1 MRYLTRPQLVSLI
14 SRAYLSCDR
23 HLCNNAYLHYK
34 RPGITESGNALTR
47 LKLDAAKANSLQAS
61 LGVALRHQWQPSAGK
76 RLSSEF
82 AVTWEQALL
91 GSTQSQYAA
100 FAASPQLG
108 FESDYARVNRNAL
121 ALRAGLN
128 YQASDRLSMGLTAA
142 TRVLADSRAEFSGNL
157 ALRWAF

>member
-1 MRYLTRPQLVSLI
+1 MLYGQGDRHMLAALLGATGCVLQRPQ
-14 SRAYLSCDR
+14 
-23 HLCNNAYLHYK
+23 
-34 RPGITESGNALTR
+34 
-47 LKLDAAKANSLQAS
+47 Q
-61 LGVALRHQWQPSAGK
+61 
-76 RLSSEF
+76 
-82 AVTWEQALL
+82 

>member
-100 FAASPQLG
+100 FAALMLPLFCGVLSSLLTRP
-108 FESDYARVNRNAL
+108 FCAVPRTSVARIAW
-121 ALRAGLN
+121 G
-128 YQASDRLSMGLTAA
+128 
-142 TRVLADSRAEFSGNL
+142 
-157 ALRWAF
+157 